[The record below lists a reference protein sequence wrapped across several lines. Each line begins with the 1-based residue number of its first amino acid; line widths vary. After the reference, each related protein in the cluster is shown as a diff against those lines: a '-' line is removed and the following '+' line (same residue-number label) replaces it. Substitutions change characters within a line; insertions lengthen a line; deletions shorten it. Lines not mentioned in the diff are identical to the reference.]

1 MSDAD
6 YTRIR
11 VGDVQIGLLGMKE
24 AFREVI
30 SAHEE
35 GQWDDHVWS
44 AILQILRR
52 RNYIPSS
59 AEGEYKKAIEREF
72 RTFLGQDVT
81 IESPQV
87 MLVQVLGP
95 GCSQCNRLEQMVR
108 GALSELNLPASLEHV
123 TELKEIAKHGMVSTP
138 ALVING
144 KLFSMGKVPSS
155 VKIKEWLTKE
165 APVPSHN
172 AGA

>member
-11 VGDVQIGLLGMKE
+11 VGDVQVGLLGMKE
-24 AFREVI
+24 SFLEVI
-30 SAHEE
+30 RSHEAS
-35 GQWDDHVWS
+35 QWDEQVWS
-44 AILQILRR
+44 ALLELLRR

-72 RTFLGQDVT
+72 RTFLGQDVAT
-81 IESPQV
+81 ESPHV

-95 GCSQCNRLEQMVR
+95 GCSQCNRLEQVVR
-108 GALSELNLPASLEHV
+108 SALSELNLPASLEHV
-123 TELKEIAKHGMVSTP
+123 TELNEIAKHGVVSTP

-144 KLFSMGKVPSS
+144 KLFCMGKIPSP
-155 VKIKEWLTKE
+155 VKIREWLTKE
-165 APVPSHN
+165 APVPSPDS
-172 AGA
+172 GA